1 MAYFIGIVVAIFTV
15 LLVSVTRLDRDRAA
29 YPLVLIVVAHY
40 YVLFAVMGGSP
51 RALGIELVVMLGF
64 TLVAVVGFARNL
76 WWVAAGLMV
85 HGAFDLVHGRLVT
98 NPGVPAYWPAFCL
111 AADVCLAAG
120 LAGLMLRRRLRATM
134 GLQAEGVPNP
144 TEPGAEI
151 R

>member
-64 TLVAVVGFARNL
+64 TLVAVVGFAGNL

-98 NPGVPAYWPAFCL
+98 NPGVPAYWPSILPCS
-111 AADVCLAAG
+111 
-120 LAGLMLRRRLRATM
+120 
-134 GLQAEGVPNP
+134 
-144 TEPGAEI
+144 
-151 R
+151 